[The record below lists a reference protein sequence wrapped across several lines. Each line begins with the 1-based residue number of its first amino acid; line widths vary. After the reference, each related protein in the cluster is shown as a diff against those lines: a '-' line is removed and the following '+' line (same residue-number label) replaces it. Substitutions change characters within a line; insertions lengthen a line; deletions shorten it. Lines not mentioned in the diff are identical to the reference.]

1 MLFVMIPAVA
11 IGGTALALSYSYFS
25 GPRNNTP
32 VKASDG
38 RSYKV
43 QDLPNKQEAAERMS
57 RIRSK
62 LIKICDHCKDEQD
75 EAYRRLASRF
85 NPDVLE
91 ENDITADSTSY
102 SENKGEKI
110 VVCLR
115 DKTAPPY
122 PLIEENTI
130 MFVLIHELAHLMT
143 ESVGHTP
150 EFWTNMRLL
159 LQDCIKIGV
168 YTPVNYSKNP
178 VKYCGM
184 SITDTPL

>member
-1 MLFVMIPAVA
+1 MIPAVA
-11 IGGTALALSYSYFS
+11 IGGTAIALAYSYLG
-25 GPRNNTP
+25 GPKNNTL

-43 QDLPNKQEAAERMS
+43 QDLPDKQEAAERMS
-57 RIRSK
+57 KIRAN
-62 LIKICDHCKDEQD
+62 LNKICEHCKDPSLKLD
-75 EAYRRLASRF
+75 EPYQLLLSRF

-115 DKTAPPY
+115 DKAPPY
-122 PLIEENTI
+122 PFVEENTV

-143 ESVGHTP
+143 SSVGHTP
-150 EFWTNMRLL
+150 EFWTNMRKLL
-159 LQDCIKIGV
+159 HECCQMGV
-168 YTPVNYSKNP
+168 YRAVNYSKNP

-184 SITDTPL
+184 TITDTPL

>member
-25 GPRNNTP
+25 GPRNNTL

-43 QDLPNKQEAAERMS
+43 QDLPSKQEAAERMS

-75 EAYRRLASRF
+75 EAYRRLVSKF

-184 SITDTPL
+184 TITDTPL

>member
-1 MLFVMIPAVA
+1 MIPIA
-11 IGGTALALSYSYFS
+11 IAGTGIALAYSYFS
-25 GPRNNTP
+25 GPQNNTL

-43 QDLPNKQEAAERMS
+43 QNLPDKHQAVEAMS
-57 RIRSK
+57 RIRTN
-62 LIKICDHCKDEQD
+62 LEKICDHCKEYKDEP
-75 EAYRRLASRF
+75 YVRLVSRF

-91 ENDITADSTSY
+91 ENDVNADSTSY

-115 DKTAPPY
+115 DKAPPY
-122 PLIEENTI
+122 TLVDENTV

-143 ESVGHTP
+143 ESIGHTP
-150 EFWTNMRLL
+150 EFWTNMRRL
-159 LQDCIKIGV
+159 LQESIQIGV

-184 SITDTPL
+184 TITDTPL